1 MDTAVATPPDL
12 AVEIPSE
19 STSTPPWFQE
29 ALATP
34 RREGWLDSAG
44 CPIHYFSWGDPA
56 NPGVLLLHGFLA
68 HSRCFAFVAPLL
80 AKDFHVVAYDFSGM
94 GDSGSREGYPD
105 EVRLQ
110 ELMDVARGT
119 GLFDAGHKPTI
130 IAHSYGGSVG
140 LIAMEQYH
148 EHFAGLV
155 VCDLMTLRPERLKAH
170 RKQGGGPPGSQ
181 DPKRPNRVYPDYETA
196 KGRFVLSPPQKVNEE
211 YLFDYMA
218 YHSLKEVE
226 GGWCWKF
233 DPSVFEHTGDLPER
247 MLAQANRISK
257 APGRIVIVYGEESA
271 LFDADSAEYV
281 RECGGGHIP
290 MIGIPD
296 ARHHLMLDQPVA
308 FASVLKALLA
318 VEGKHVP
325 GKYTPN

>member
-1 MDTAVATPPDL
+1 MDTAVASSPDL
-12 AVEIPSE
+12 SVEIPVD
-19 STSTPPWFQE
+19 STATPQWFEE

-34 RREGWLDSAG
+34 RQEGWLDSAG
-44 CPIHYFSWGDPA
+44 CPIHYFSWGNPS

-68 HSRCFAFVAPLL
+68 HARCFAFIAPLL
-80 AKDFHVVAYDFSGM
+80 AKDYHVVAYDFSGM
-94 GDSGSREGYPD
+94 GDSGVREEYPD

-110 ELMDVARGT
+110 ELMDVARET
-119 GLFDAGHKPTI
+119 GLFDNGHKPTI

-140 LIAMEQYH
+140 LLAMEQCH
-148 EHFAGLV
+148 EQFSRLV
-155 VCDLMTLRPERLKAH
+155 ICDLMTLRPERLKAH
-170 RKQGGGPPGSQ
+170 AKESGPPGSQ

-196 KGRFVLSPPQKVNEE
+196 KGRFVLSPAQKVNEA

-226 GGWCWKF
+226 GGWSWKF
-233 DPSVFEHTGDLPER
+233 HPSVFERSTDLHER
-247 MLAQANRISK
+247 LLAQGKRIAN
-257 APGRIVIVYGEESA
+257 APGPIVIVYGEQSA
-271 LFDADSAEYV
+271 LFDADSADYV

-308 FASVLKALLA
+308 FASVLKAIL
-318 VEGKHVP
+318 VM
-325 GKYTPN
+325 